1 LISGLLICQSA
12 IKNHQSTILFN
23 FFVRR
28 VLAAT
33 VAKLLEFQPL
43 GRRLPILGRRVIP
56 LFAVTAL

>member
-1 LISGLLICQSA
+1 MRIGFQLPNYKIPQLPNSF
-12 IKNHQSTILFN
+12 H
-23 FFVRR
+23 FFMRR

-33 VAKLLEFQPL
+33 AAEFLEFQPL